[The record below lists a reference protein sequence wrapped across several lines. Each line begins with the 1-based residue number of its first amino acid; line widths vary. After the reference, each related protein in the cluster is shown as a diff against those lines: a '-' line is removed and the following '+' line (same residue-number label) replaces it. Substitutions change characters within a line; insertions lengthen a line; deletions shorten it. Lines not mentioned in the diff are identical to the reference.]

1 MRQNGLELGPRCVDS
16 ALATVELVGKLTE
29 EVEQPSV
36 VIDAGTCPD
45 GARMVLVCDLVA
57 LVSVG

>member
-1 MRQNGLELGPRCVDS
+1 MDS